1 MTLRLPLLTALLA
14 AVALAG
20 CEGTAGGPT
29 GDADLEGI
37 ADADVFEQ
45 FAYTAGFQTGEQF
58 VGQDSTFSF
67 DRFRDGLRA
76 GLSGD
81 SAEIAYAV
89 GLQYGLQLRQ
99 DTLLGVDPN
108 VFLAGVREALQGGE
122 SRLTEEQAQRVQTA
136 IEDSLQL
143 RQLRTQASTNPQA
156 RQRLDAIAQNAA
168 VADTFLTNAARRPG
182 TRRTATGVV
191 FEVSEVGDGP
201 SPTANDRVA
210 VEYVG
215 RLPNGEVFDQSEA
228 GQPAVFSV
236 GGVVP
241 GFREALLDM
250 RVGGQRTV
258 YIPPDQAYG
267 LAGQGSIP
275 PNSALVF
282 DLTLVEVLPS
292 APQGLPPGL
301 FQGQ

>member
-1 MTLRLPLLTALLA
+1 MTPRLPLL
-14 AVALAG
+14 ALALAVPLVAG
-20 CEGTAGGPT
+20 CQDTAGPS

-45 FAYTAGFQTGEQF
+45 FAYTAGFQTGAQF
-58 VGQDSTFSF
+58 VGQDSSFSF
-67 DRFRDGLRA
+67 ERFRDGLRV
-76 GLSGD
+76 GLAGD

-99 DTLLGVDPN
+99 DTLLNVDPD

-122 SRLTEEQAQRVQTA
+122 SRLTDEQSQRIQTV

-143 RQLRTQASTNPQA
+143 RQLRSQAATNPQA
-156 RQRLDAIAQNAA
+156 QERLQAIARNAA
-168 VADTFLTNAARRPG
+168 IADTFLTSAAGRPG
-182 TRRTATGVV
+182 ARRTASGVV
-191 FEVSEVGDGP
+191 FEVESVGEGP
-201 SPTANDRVA
+201 SPTPGDRVA
-210 VEYVG
+210 VEYIG
-215 RLPNGEVFDQSEA
+215 RLPNGEVFDQSE
-228 GQPAVFSV
+228 GEPAVLSV
-236 GGVVP
+236 AGVVP

-258 YIPPDQAYG
+258 TIPPDQAYG
-267 LAGQGSIP
+267 LAGQGPIP

-282 DLTLVEVLPS
+282 EITLVEVLPA

-301 FQGQ
+301 FQGQGQ